1 MKIWLTGIYEFF
13 LRYKLVWSDTW
24 KVRKQLDVPAREKDE
39 NEFLPAHLELIETP
53 VSKLPRLVAYLIMVF
68 LVVAI
73 ILSVLGKVE
82 IVATAN
88 GKLALSGRSKEIK
101 PIENSI
107 VKDILVTEGELVKRG
122 QVLLML
128 SALGAEADT
137 LKTQS
142 SLLQAKL
149 EQVRYQILNESIEL
163 NRLPELKLSDDPQ
176 FKNISEFEISRLT
189 SLVKE
194 QFSTWQN
201 QKYHKELNLDKK
213 RAERLTILT
222 RINRYEK
229 LSRFEKSRLD
239 DFKNLLQ
246 KRAIPKHT
254 VLDQENRY
262 LEAEN
267 ELHVYK
273 SQLEQVDSEILLA
286 KEEYK
291 FVTQIFKNEILDKIR
306 QTTDN
311 IKLLT
316 LELEKNEERQQ
327 ASVIR
332 SPVSGKVQQLKVHT
346 KGGVVTTAETLM
358 VIVPENDTLEITALV
373 QNKDIG
379 FINVG
384 QNAIIKVEAFPYTRY
399 GYLTGK
405 VKNINLDAI
414 EDSKSGLVFNVIICI
429 EENNLSA
436 ANRNIPLSSGMAVT
450 AEIKT
455 GMRSVISYLLS
466 PLEESV
472 MESLRER

>member
-1 MKIWLTGIYEFF
+1 MKIWLIGFYEFF
-13 LRYKLVWSDTW
+13 LRYKLAWSETW
-24 KVRKQLDVPAREKDE
+24 KIRKQLDVPAREKDE

-53 VSKLPRLVAYLIMVF
+53 VSKLPRLVAYLIIAF
-68 LVVAI
+68 LVIAI

-88 GKLALSGRSKEIK
+88 GKLTLSGRSKEIK

-107 VKDILVTEGELVKRG
+107 VKDILVTEGEFVKKG
-122 QVLLML
+122 QVLLKL
-128 SALGAEADT
+128 TALGAEADT

-149 EQVRYQILNESIEL
+149 EQARYQILNKSIEL
-163 NRLPELKLSDDPQ
+163 NRLPELKLPDDPHFQ
-176 FKNISEFEISRLT
+176 NVSEDEMSRLV
-189 SLVKE
+189 SLVIE

-201 QKYHKELNLDKK
+201 QKYHKELSLDKK
-213 RAERLTILT
+213 RAERLTILA

-229 LSRFEKSRLD
+229 LSRLEKSRLD
-239 DFKNLLQ
+239 DFMNLLR
-246 KRAIPKHT
+246 KRAIAKHT
-254 VLDQENRY
+254 VLDQENKY
-262 LEAEN
+262 LEAVN

-291 FVTQIFKNEILDKIR
+291 LVTQTFKNEILDKIR
-306 QTTDN
+306 QTTDS

-346 KGGVVTTAETLM
+346 EGGVVTTAETLM
-358 VIVPENDTLEITALV
+358 IIVPENDTLEITALV

-384 QNAIIKVEAFPYTRY
+384 QNVIIKVEAFPYTRY

-414 EDSKSGLVFNVIICI
+414 EDPKSGLVFNVIISI
-429 EENNLSA
+429 EENNLSTE
-436 ANRNIPLSSGMAVT
+436 NKKIPLSSGMAVT

-472 MESLRER
+472 TESLRER

>member
-1 MKIWLTGIYEFF
+1 MKAWLMVFYEFL
-13 LRYKLVWSDTW
+13 LRYKLVWSETW
-24 KVRKQLDVPAREKDE
+24 KIRQQLDTPVREKDE
-39 NEFLPAHLELIETP
+39 TEFLPAHLELIDTP
-53 VSKLPRLVAYLIMVF
+53 VSKYPRLIAYLIMTF
-68 LVVAI
+68 LVIAI
-73 ILSVLGKVE
+73 VLSILGKVE

-88 GKLALSGRSKEIK
+88 GKLTLSGRSKEIK
-101 PIENSI
+101 PIENSM
-107 VKDILVTEGELVKRG
+107 VKDIMVTEGQSVKKG
-122 QVLLML
+122 HVLLKL
-128 SALGAEADT
+128 TALGAEADT

-142 SLLQAKL
+142 SLIQAKL
-149 EQVRYQILNESIEL
+149 EQIRYQILRKAIEL
-163 NRLPELKLSDDPQ
+163 NKLPELKLSDDSYFQ
-176 FKNISEFEISRLT
+176 NIPEDDISRLN
-189 SLVKE
+189 SLIKE
-194 QFSTWQN
+194 QFATWQS

-213 RAERLTILT
+213 KAERLTILA

-229 LSRFEKSRLD
+229 LSRIEKSRLD
-239 DFKNLLQ
+239 DFMNLLR
-246 KRAIPKHT
+246 KRAIAKHT
-254 VLDQENRY
+254 VLDQENKY
-262 LEAEN
+262 LEAAN

-291 FVTQIFKNEILDKIR
+291 LVTQTFKNEILDKLR

-358 VIVPENDTLEITALV
+358 IIVPENDTLEITALV

-384 QNAIIKVEAFPYTRY
+384 QNVIVKVEAFPYTRH
-399 GYLTGK
+399 GYLTGR

-414 EDSKSGLVFNVIICI
+414 EDQKLGLVFNVIISI

-436 ANRNIPLSSGMAVT
+436 GNINIPLSSGMAVT

-472 MESLRER
+472 AESLRER